1 MNKLY
6 IGAMAISN
14 KPFLKSYE
22 DPDSPQFSDLA
33 SLVSQQVRDEGIVGA
48 APLASFACHWRVC
61 PPCDMDSCDVYVV
74 VFQLKTIYSRN
85 SVLAKS
91 FTGSTVQAFR

>member
-1 MNKLY
+1 MKKLY
-6 IGAMAISN
+6 IGAMGISN
-14 KPFLKSYE
+14 KPFQKSYE
-22 DPDSPQFSDLA
+22 DPDSSQFNDLA
-33 SLVSQQVRDEGIVGA
+33 SLVSQQVRGEGVL
-48 APLASFACHWRVC
+48 PHSRR
-61 PPCDMDSCDVYVV
+61 PPANDVYVV

>member
-6 IGAMAISN
+6 IGAMAIRN

-22 DPDSPQFSDLA
+22 DPDSPQFNDLA

-48 APLASFACHWRVC
+48 APLACHWRVC
-61 PPCDMDSCDVYVV
+61 PPCDVDSCDVCVV